1 MRRKGDTVVS
11 PFLFDMLKKILSC
24 IFVLLLFG
32 TALAEDKR
40 TEVPVGDS
48 PAMGPAN
55 APITI
60 IEFIDFQ

>member
-1 MRRKGDTVVS
+1 M
-11 PFLFDMLKKILSC
+11 MKKLLGC

-40 TEVPVGDS
+40 TEVPAGDS

-60 IEFIDFQ
+60 TLFIDFQ